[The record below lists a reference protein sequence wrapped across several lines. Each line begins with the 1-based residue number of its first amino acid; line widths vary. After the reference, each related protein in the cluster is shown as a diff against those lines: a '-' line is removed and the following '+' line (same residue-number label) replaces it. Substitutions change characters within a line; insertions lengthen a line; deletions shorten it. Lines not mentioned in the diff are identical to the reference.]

1 MKEKKIKLIDVEFTA
16 AFEPSGRILA
26 GDRFKLP
33 IKILKKKKRS
43 LIR

>member
-1 MKEKKIKLIDVEFTA
+1 MKEPKIKLVDVEFTA
-16 AFEPSGRILA
+16 AFEPSGRIMP

-43 LIR
+43 MIR